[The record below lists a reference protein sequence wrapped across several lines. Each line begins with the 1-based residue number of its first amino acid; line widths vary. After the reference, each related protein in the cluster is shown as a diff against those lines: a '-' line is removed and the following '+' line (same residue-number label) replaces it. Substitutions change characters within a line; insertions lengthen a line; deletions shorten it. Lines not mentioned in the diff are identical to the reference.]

1 MKKVVSVILVAI
13 MFVSALGV
21 NVFAAE
27 PMLESLM
34 REVESGGEAYVS
46 IKAAGVAGMTTSD
59 NIYVKGNKSC
69 YEYKLGPFAFRVVFK
84 DGKTYLVMP
93 LFGVYAVVDGYSL
106 NDPQSLIKTAFAATL
121 GVTQYV
127 GSTTETVN
135 GVKYVYEEY
144 NDRAAVTIKAT
155 FANGELVNITVTDA
169 STGSVQVTNFNAATT
184 SVDDSVFKTDS
195 YTDITA
201 YLSWLMVLVFNML

>member
-1 MKKVVSVILVAI
+1 MKKVVSVILAAVVL
-13 MFVSALGV
+13 VSALCV

-27 PMLESLM
+27 PMLEKLM
-34 REVESGGEAYVS
+34 REVQSGGEASVS
-46 IKAAGVAGMTTSD
+46 IQAAGVMGMSASD
-59 NIYVKGNKSC
+59 NIYVKGDKSC
-69 YEYKLGPFAFRVVFK
+69 YEYKLGPFAFRAVFK

-93 LFGVYAVVDGYSL
+93 LFRIYAVVDGYSL

-184 SVDDSVFKTDS
+184 SVDDSVFETDS